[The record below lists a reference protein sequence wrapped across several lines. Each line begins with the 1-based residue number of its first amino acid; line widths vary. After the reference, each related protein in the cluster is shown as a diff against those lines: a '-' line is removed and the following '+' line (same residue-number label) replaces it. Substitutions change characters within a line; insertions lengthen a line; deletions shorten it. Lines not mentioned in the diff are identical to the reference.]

1 MIGTFLHPYSK
12 GCVEMGEVMSRYG
25 CMKFKAELVGMCKI

>member
-1 MIGTFLHPYSK
+1 MIEKCLHPCSK
-12 GCVEMGEVMSRYG
+12 GCVEVGEVMSNYG